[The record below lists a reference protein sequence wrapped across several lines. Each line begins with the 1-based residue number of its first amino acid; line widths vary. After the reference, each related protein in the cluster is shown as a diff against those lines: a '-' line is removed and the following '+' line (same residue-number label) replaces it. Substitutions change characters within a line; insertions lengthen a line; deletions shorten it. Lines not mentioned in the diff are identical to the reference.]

1 MYAIVSTGGKQY
13 KVAEG
18 DVIAVEK
25 LAAEPGTKVELDVL
39 ALNDGKTLITDADT
53 LASQKVTAQ
62 VLEQFKGEKQLVFKF
77 KKRKRYART
86 RGHRQQLTRL
96 EVTALPTGKK
106 SRKKAEPKEE
116 VEEVVE
122 AAQETEATEEAAE

>member
-25 LAAEPGTKVELDVL
+25 LDAEPGTTVELDVL
-39 ALNDGKTLITDADT
+39 ALNDGKKLITDAAI
-53 LASQKVTAQ
+53 LESQKVSAE

-96 EVTALPTGKK
+96 EVVSLPSGKK
-106 SRKKAEPKEE
+106 PRKKAAP
-116 VEEVVE
+116 VE
-122 AAQETEATEEAAE
+122 APAEAEAEAQTEEAAE